1 MLTEYIS
8 YAEVRAVLG
17 VSPKE
22 IPDSVIGLDV
32 YEQQFLLDMED
43 VDQGGGQALL
53 EFARITALDPGTRT
67 ADEARYLVIT
77 RLVAGYHVA
86 QQLLGSISMFAPQT
100 IQDGKAKLDRFDDPF
115 DSLRNAV
122 AASYAKLL
130 QRLRSLLLILVPG
143 AAVPTATVRRF
154 ISSVGLGTDPITGV

>member
-67 ADEARYLVIT
+67 ADEALR
-77 RLVAGYHVA
+77 RL
-86 QQLLGSISMFAPQT
+86 
-100 IQDGKAKLDRFDDPF
+100 
-115 DSLRNAV
+115 
-122 AASYAKLL
+122 
-130 QRLRSLLLILVPG
+130 
-143 AAVPTATVRRF
+143 
-154 ISSVGLGTDPITGV
+154 